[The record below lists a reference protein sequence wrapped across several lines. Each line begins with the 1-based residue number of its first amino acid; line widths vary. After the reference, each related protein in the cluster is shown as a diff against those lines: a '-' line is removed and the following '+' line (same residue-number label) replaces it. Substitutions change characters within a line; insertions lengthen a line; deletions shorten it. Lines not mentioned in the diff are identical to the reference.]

1 MSQPRRDEPADPRT
15 TLGPDAPRAGR
26 PERLWREVVGEQL
39 RAIRR
44 SRGETLKLVAT
55 RAGVSPQYLSEIERG
70 GKEPSS
76 EILAAIGASL
86 EITLLDL
93 TTGVADALHNAT
105 ARGNRRGDFTL
116 AA

>member
-1 MSQPRRDEPADPRT
+1 MSPSQPETQPKRPRR
-15 TLGPDAPRAGR
+15 
-26 PERLWREVVGEQL
+26 ERLWRELVGEQL
-39 RAIRR
+39 RGIRG
-44 SRGETLKLVAT
+44 SRGETLRDVAK

-86 EITLLDL
+86 DTTLLDL
-93 TTGVADALHNAT
+93 TIGVAQRLHEGA
-105 ARGNRRGDFTL
+105 AVGSRGQFTL